1 MYSDEEQ
8 EKRNADF
15 WKSEARFNTF
25 VLLLTV
31 SVTFM
36 LSTTL
41 MLPFITSFSNVY
53 IHYVILAVSS
63 YFAIRIIHKNYTAV
77 LAGNLTSVQ
86 TGEKIRTI
94 IISVV
99 TILTLASIIY
109 GAQHFQIKPSS
120 NYYGYH

>member
-8 EKRNADF
+8 EKINADF
-15 WKSEARFNTF
+15 WKTEARFRT
-25 VLLLTV
+25 VELLITV
-31 SVTFM
+31 VVTFSI
-36 LSTTL
+36 STL
-41 MLPFITSFSNVY
+41 FMFFITNFSNVY
-53 IHYVILAVSS
+53 IHYVVLAVSS

-99 TILTLASIIY
+99 MILTLASIIY